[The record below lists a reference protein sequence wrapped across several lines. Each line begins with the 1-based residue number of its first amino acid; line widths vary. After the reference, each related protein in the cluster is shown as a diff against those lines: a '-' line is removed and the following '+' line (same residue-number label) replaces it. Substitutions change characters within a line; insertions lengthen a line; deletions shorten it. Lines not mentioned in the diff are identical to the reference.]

1 MDSQGATVPELI
13 EWFISIRQERSKLVA
28 ENNNETNADLV
39 GCSTAAMHAVMKKI
53 LLLTQ
58 GKLVP
63 PAPAA
68 TPSNLF
74 CVRLRHRFGNYC
86 SFETVLHHWD
96 HRVPCGYCPR
106 EKQVN

>member
-1 MDSQGATVPELI
+1 MDLQ
-13 EWFISIRQERSKLVA
+13 WFKSIREERSKLVA

-39 GCSTAAMHAVMKKI
+39 VDSTTAMRAVLKKI
-53 LLLTQ
+53 VSLTQ

-74 CVRLRHRFGNYC
+74 CVRLRYGFGNC
-86 SFETVLHHWD
+86 FSFEPVLQ
-96 HRVPCGYCPR
+96 R
-106 EKQVN
+106 